1 MFIFYSFQKYNMVEL
16 RAELNPFRMVFGKD
30 KSVELMIKV
39 TNDSDKARTISC
51 EMVLS
56 ENLSF
61 EKNGRGTSKILRLGK
76 MKPNESKLQYFTIF
90 PKPSI
95 TKKEQPIAISAT
107 EHFEDNYEY
116 ILKSKTKTL
125 SLRVE

>member
-16 RAELNPFRMVFGKD
+16 RTELNPFRMVFGKD
-30 KSVELMIKV
+30 KSVELMVKV

-51 EMVLS
+51 EIVLS

-76 MKPNESKLQYFTIF
+76 MKPNENNLQYFTIF

-95 TKKEQPIAISAT
+95 TKTEQPIAISVA
-107 EHFEDNYEY
+107 EHYEDNYEY
-116 ILKSKTKTL
+116 ILNSKTKNL
-125 SLRVE
+125 SLRIE